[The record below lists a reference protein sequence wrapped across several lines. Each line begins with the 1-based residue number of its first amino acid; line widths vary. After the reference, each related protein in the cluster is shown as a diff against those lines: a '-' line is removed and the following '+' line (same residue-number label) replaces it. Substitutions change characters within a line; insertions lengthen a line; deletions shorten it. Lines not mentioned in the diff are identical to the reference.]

1 MRVSLLMPLLA
12 ALVLVSGAQREASQT
27 SVHAGGD
34 GEQPVASTPIAARYG
49 PEPPEPDLSQVPDL
63 SIDPRLRIAVAA
75 TMRVNAVGGQLDERE
90 MLAIL
95 ELAGWREELIPEAMS
110 VAWCESK
117 WSPWA
122 VGDGGSSLGLFQLW
136 NGWFAAFGFP
146 AEVWSNPVANATV
159 ARLVLERRG
168 RWGGGG
174 GWSCAP

>member
-1 MRVSLLMPLLA
+1 MRVLLLMPLLA
-12 ALVLVSGAQREASQT
+12 AIVLMGGSQREASQP
-27 SVHAGGD
+27 SVHARDD
-34 GEQPVASTPIAARYG
+34 GEPPVASTPIAVRHG

-63 SIDPRLRIAVAA
+63 SIDPRFRIAVAA
-75 TMRVNAVGGQLDERE
+75 TMRANAMGGQLDERE
-90 MLAIL
+90 IRAIL
-95 ELAGWREELIPEAMS
+95 ELSGWREQLIPEAMS

-122 VGDGGSSLGLFQLW
+122 VGDGGNSLGLFQLW

-146 AEVWSNPVANATV
+146 VEMWSNPVVNATV

>member
-1 MRVSLLMPLLA
+1 MRVLILMPLLA
-12 ALVLVSGAQREASQT
+12 ALVLMSGTQGEASKP
-27 SVHAGGD
+27 SVHVRGD
-34 GEQPVASTPIAARYG
+34 GEQPVASAAIAVRHG
-49 PEPPEPDLSQVPDL
+49 PEPPEPDFSQVPDL
-63 SIDPRLRIAVAA
+63 SIDPRFRIAVAA
-75 TMRVNAVGGQLDERE
+75 TMRVNAMGGQLDERE
-90 MLAIL
+90 MRAIL
-95 ELAGWREELIPEAMS
+95 ELSGWQEELIPEAML

-122 VGDGGSSLGLFQLW
+122 VGDGGNSLGLFQLW

-146 AEVWSNPVANATV
+146 AEMWNNPVANATA